1 MSILSGG
8 KSAAISAGFI
18 CAALAGQAQAQDA
31 SINASVTFG
40 VRHYF
45 EDGLY
50 ANQSDSGPE
59 GSLELNINGSQPLG
73 TGQLNFDLSGLV
85 ESTGTRNMF
94 NPAELNYSASFG
106 NWSLLAGYHTEN
118 WGVAESRSV
127 MNVMNPTNNA
137 DPMIEDSLLGTP
149 MVNLNYSTAVGT
161 FSAYALLGFTEPTY
175 ADGDGARFRSP
186 LEWDSSRAEYEESE
200 NERKVD
206 LALRYS
212 GFFDIGGGSLDLQ
225 ATYFNGTSRE
235 AVGLPGCVASF
246 GTVTEAICNQ
256 ANELIKLAY
265 EAGLDLDLGGLD
277 PDTSII
283 DDILDLIDPDLA
295 DDLLAL
301 LSNQPVLGVVPYYQ
315 KVEQFGLSGVY
326 AINDLQLRFEASH
339 HETSS
344 GDYLSAVVGGDYTF
358 NNFFAGKG
366 DLTVAVEYLYDD
378 RSPVQPLT
386 VFENDVFLGL
396 NYRFNNTNATEL
408 KMGVFHDIDSQA
420 RLYTLGL
427 STRLTDATSI
437 QMNATHVDTNGFN
450 DPLAFIDNDSFL
462 ELKFTSYF

>member
-8 KSAAISAGFI
+8 KSAVLSAGAI
-18 CAALAGQAQAQDA
+18 CAALVGQAQAQEA
-31 SINASVTFG
+31 SFNASVAFG
-40 VRHYF
+40 VRYYF

-50 ANQSDSGPE
+50 VDQSEAGPE
-59 GSLELNINGSQPLG
+59 GTLEINLNGSQPLG
-73 TGQLNFDLSGLV
+73 PGQLNFDLDGLV
-85 ESTGTRNMF
+85 ESTSSRNLF

-106 NWSLLAGYHTEN
+106 SWSLLAGYHTEN

-149 MVNLNYSTAVGT
+149 MVNLNYSTGIGT

-186 LEWDSSRAEYEESE
+186 LEWDPSRAEYEADEDD
-200 NERKVD
+200 RKVD

-212 GFFDIGGGSLDLQ
+212 GFFNIGAGSLDLQ
-225 ATYFNGTSRE
+225 ATYFNGTRRE
-235 AVGLPGCVASF
+235 AVGLPGCVRSF
-246 GTVTEAICNQ
+246 GPVTEVICDQ
-256 ANELIKLAY
+256 ANQLIQTAY
-265 EAGLDLDLGGLD
+265 ENGLDLDLDGLD
-277 PDTSII
+277 PDTTII
-283 DDILDLIDPDLA
+283 DDILDMIDPDLA

-315 KVEQFGLSGVY
+315 KVEQVGLSGVY
-326 AINDLQLRFEASH
+326 ALEDLQLRFEASH
-339 HETSS
+339 HETSA

-358 NNFFAGKG
+358 NNFFSGKG

-386 VFENDVFLGL
+386 IFENDVFLGF

-408 KMGVFHDIDSQA
+408 KLGVFHDIDSQA
-420 RLYTLGL
+420 RLYTMGL
-427 STRLTDATSI
+427 STRVSDATSI
-437 QMNATHVDTNGFN
+437 EMNATHVETNGFN